1 MALHQEITTIERAIT
16 CRVCGSNNVSKDG
29 FYKDTQYYLCKF
41 CNSKFSGTD
50 CYPKMKYP
58 KELII
63 KALTYYYNGMSYQNI
78 NQTFNDLNQINIPK
92 MTLWRWVVAF
102 SKIANKYVLTLKPEL
117 SEVWVA
123 DETVIDVW
131 GQHYWFWDI
140 IDSETRFLIASHLS
154 STRNGKDAEKLFMMA
169 KLRSKT
175 RPKVIITDK
184 LAQYDKAFN
193 RVFYSNLKEN
203 RVIHLQSEGFE
214 SETNSNLIERFHG
227 TVKQRTK
234 VMRDLKE
241 KTSARIVMDGYM
253 THYNFFKEHDY
264 LEGITP
270 AQAGGIDEGITTW
283 GDLIRL
289 ALDNLKST
297 PRVRVDW
304 EKVFEVR

>member
-102 SKIANKYVLTLKPEL
+102 SKIANKYVLTLKPEF